1 MIRFDYKPL
10 QVLGFG
16 LQTFVRKSKTIAN
29 VRTVDERVKHVNGVF
44 LLENTESEYKKRLR
58 LTPGLKSIRRVNRHL
73 KIVLGSKRVRR

>member
-44 LLENTESEYKKRLR
+44 SLENSESEYKKGDILR
-58 LTPGLKSIRRVNRHL
+58 NKSALRCNFA
-73 KIVLGSKRVRR
+73 SKLVKN